1 MVNQAKSGLDPAQSQ
16 TQTQTKASTLNDVS
30 TTQVEANLQALTSV
44 ASHAQTSVK
53 QVSKTTAA
61 SASKNKE
68 LVTSWQPKPFLST
81 EANELITK
89 ENKEPEATKEIETS
103 INEIETSINEIETSI
118 NEIETKEL
126 EAKKAQEARVAR
138 AEEAKEKVAQAKEAQ
153 AKATEEALLKMYVSF
168 KRKKAWSLVILAILS
183 WRLPLLFWVTDRT
196 LELKTMLY
204 FKDADLWCSLVAP
217 SVAALL
223 PLLLKRTTAAIVS
236 SSFLLGA
243 YALLLEWDAEFAL
256 SRPEIMCAAVGVFL
270 VWTVWALSGR
280 IKVLESIGCGR

>member
-1 MVNQAKSGLDPAQSQ
+1 LVNQAKSGLDPAQSQ

-103 INEIETSINEIETSI
+103 INEIETSINEIET
-118 NEIETKEL
+118 KEL

-153 AKATEEALLKMYVSF
+153 AKAAEEALLKMYVSF

-183 WRLPLLFWVTDRT
+183 WRLPLLFWATDRT

-223 PLLLKRTTAAIVS
+223 PLVLKRTTAAIVG

-256 SRPEIMCAAVGVFL
+256 SRPEIMCTAVGVFL